1 MEFHQPCIHF
11 LVVKYDYLRSLTNIH
26 VHRRP
31 FEPWIPGQP
40 VRGQAQETRSWR
52 NVGHFYRAHN
62 KQKSWLSGLLNREM
76 NACCFKLRKYT
87 HSLCI
92 STNFVNQSG
101 VELRGGYYETHCDEI
116 MAGAYDI
123 SLRPKMQR
131 FTNNNNMLGSPGSDV
146 TRQWKFQ
153 CKASFNWIFS

>member
-31 FEPWIPGQP
+31 FEPWIPGQ
-40 VRGQAQETRSWR
+40 AQETRSWR
-52 NVGHFYRAHN
+52 NVRHFYRAHN

-101 VELRGGYYETHCDEI
+101 VELRGWYYETHCDEI

>member
-1 MEFHQPCIHF
+1 MIKPSPVQSCTNMRWFIVRNSWRQQIRSNLSIYFSRQSISLCLRCIVKCTVCANTFHQPCIHF

-31 FEPWIPGQP
+31 FEPWIPGQ
-40 VRGQAQETRSWR
+40 AQETRSWR
-52 NVGHFYRAHN
+52 NVRHFYRAHN

-92 STNFVNQSG
+92 SKYKIRV
-101 VELRGGYYETHCDEI
+101 V
-116 MAGAYDI
+116 
-123 SLRPKMQR
+123 
-131 FTNNNNMLGSPGSDV
+131 
-146 TRQWKFQ
+146 
-153 CKASFNWIFS
+153 